1 MGKCLFVGKSTS
13 QFRKLSCFVMLIQH
27 CNQIPTGQ
35 ALEKA
40 SRGAAASSQAS
51 SILFELLSSGKKMQ
65 SHKMQIE
72 LLQELICCCLLLT
85 ALEAWISRSSISPQG
100 ACFNSQFLL
109 LPFSWCLVSVLRW
122 GFNNW
127 YSFIHS
133 GFVSDGQCLRCVGD
147 RCPICLF
154 VSAACNY
161 AIQIFPSRL

>member
-1 MGKCLFVGKSTS
+1 MFHLNTLIQLAPDMWEEWKSPRGVWGWRKKGASIAAPDGNQRIKTWAPCAGGGSIQLGKCLFVGKSTS
-13 QFRKLSCFVMLIQH
+13 YFRKLSCFVMLIQH

-100 ACFNSQFLL
+100 ACFNS
-109 LPFSWCLVSVLRW
+109 
-122 GFNNW
+122 
-127 YSFIHS
+127 
-133 GFVSDGQCLRCVGD
+133 
-147 RCPICLF
+147 
-154 VSAACNY
+154 
-161 AIQIFPSRL
+161 